1 MKYKRNPVTL
11 VIAFSPLLFMLLVLL
26 SLFIA
31 EDTLVINI
39 GIVALRQVR
48 IFVEVICL
56 ICFMWMLIVGVA
68 YFKKP
73 KVKEGFNVDGAV
85 RKRIEAA
92 LCLFSSFELSHNDN
106 TWFLLNNIRE
116 DVKTVLNFYLSLND
130 LVVDEKYSALYDTD
144 DILEAVLN
152 SMLQHVVQLD
162 RYYHVMYGSDA
173 NSFRAECKKCSE
185 RTHALRQNAQEFVQ
199 AVLKY
204 MNDADVTDDA
214 SALAHIQSFKNVILG
229 EVDLADKYL

>member
-1 MKYKRNPVTL
+1 MLDSLLWEVNMKYKRNPVTL
-11 VIAFSPLLFMLLVLL
+11 VIAVSPLLFMLLVLL

-31 EDTLVINI
+31 EDALVINI

-56 ICFMWMLIVGVA
+56 ICFMWLLIVGVA

-73 KVKEGFNVDGAV
+73 KVKEGFNVDGTV

-130 LVVDEKYSALYDTD
+130 LVVDDWGRIVQPREGGGRTTSVSIMGKTGIKKMCDGWIAVIDKEEYINAFAKAKWIGYREK
-144 DILEAVLN
+144 
-152 SMLQHVVQLD
+152 
-162 RYYHVMYGSDA
+162 
-173 NSFRAECKKCSE
+173 
-185 RTHALRQNAQEFVQ
+185 
-199 AVLKY
+199 
-204 MNDADVTDDA
+204 
-214 SALAHIQSFKNVILG
+214 
-229 EVDLADKYL
+229 